1 MYGAVYISAPPHSVH
16 PNVTHIGTSA
26 LHRGAPGLAHGG
38 FSYDVGRRLSQ
49 VSQRFRESTRWQTG
63 PFTLAGSTEPLRR
76 AVAVDWSGAMANAR
90 SKIWLAEACDGHLVR
105 LESGRNRDET
115 IAHLIADAEA
125 DPEVVVGLD
134 FAFSFPIWFKEELGA
149 LSICKLWS
157 RVDENGEKWL
167 RDCPHPFWGRAGKPK
182 PDLPEHFRL
191 TEECAREQGVSP
203 KSVFQIGGAGAV
215 GTGSIR
221 GMPHLST
228 LRKSGFGIWPFQ
240 EARPPS
246 VIEIYPRLLT
256 GRVTK
261 ADFDARWAYLNDP
274 PTDFGEIDASAL
286 RCKAASSEDAF
297 DAAVSAMVMSRHL
310 DEISAL
316 TAATDARERAEG
328 RIWWPDPADT
338 AC

>member
-1 MYGAVYISAPPHSVH
+1 MK
-16 PNVTHIGTSA
+16 
-26 LHRGAPGLAHGG
+26 
-38 FSYDVGRRLSQ
+38 
-49 VSQRFRESTRWQTG
+49 
-63 PFTLAGSTEPLRR
+63 R

-90 SKIWLAEACDGHLVR
+90 SKIWLAEAHDGQLLR

-115 IAHLIADAEA
+115 ITDLIAGAGK

-134 FAFSFPIWFKEELGA
+134 FAFSFPIWFKEEEVGGA
-149 LSICKLWS
+149 SICELWTH
-157 RVDENGEKWL
+157 VDECGETWL
-167 RDCPHPFWGRAGKPK
+167 RDCPYPFWGRDGRPR
-182 PDLPEHFRL
+182 PNLPEHFRL
-191 TEECAREQGVSP
+191 TEECAREQGASP

-221 GMPHLST
+221 GMPHLVK
-228 LRKSGFGIWPFQ
+228 LRDSGFSIWPFQ
-240 EARPPS
+240 NAWPPL

-256 GRVTK
+256 GGRVTK
-261 ADFDARWAYLNDP
+261 ADFDERWAYLNDP
-274 PTDFGEIDASAL
+274 PTDFGEIDAGAL

-328 RIWWPDPADT
+328 RIWWPSPEDT